1 MKGTI
6 KTITRNGTFNKMGKY
21 DIEFNHTQG
30 EKIMFFS
37 TTEQTDENFPYV
49 VGKEIDY
56 EIKPNGN
63 GKLIREDNFT
73 KGFNQMPNKKVNTN
87 DSILAQVCYKAN
99 MDVFGKDNN
108 ELVESH
114 TTKDFNWMKK
124 LIQNG

>member
-1 MKGTI
+1 
-6 KTITRNGTFNKMGKY
+6 
-21 DIEFNHTQG
+21 
-30 EKIMFFS
+30 
-37 TTEQTDENFPYV
+37 
-49 VGKEIDY
+49 
-56 EIKPNGN
+56 
-63 GKLIREDNFT
+63 
-73 KGFNQMPNKKVNTN
+73 MPNKKVNTN

>member
-6 KTITRNGTFNKMGKY
+6 KTVTRNGTFNKMGKY

-37 TTEQTDENFPYV
+37 TTEQGDANFPYV
-49 VGKEIDY
+49 VGKEINY

-73 KGFNQMPNKKVNTN
+73 KGFNQMPNAKVNTN

-99 MDVFGKDNN
+99 MEAFAKDNLDKVQQN
-108 ELVESH
+108 
-114 TTKDFNWMKK
+114 TKKDFYWMKQ
-124 LIQNG
+124 LITNG